1 MEIILIKDIDRIGKA
16 GDIKNVKDGF
26 ARNYLLPQKKAIIAS
41 SGNIATIERIKK
53 AAENERM
60 ARDDEFGR
68 LAALL
73 TNTELNFVRK
83 ADENGHL
90 FGSVSENHIVEA
102 LEEKE
107 IKISKTNVI
116 LEKHIKE
123 LGEYEVKISFTPEIF
138 ADIKVT
144 ISTE

>member
-1 MEIILIKDIDRIGKA
+1 
-16 GDIKNVKDGF
+16 
-26 ARNYLLPQKKAIIAS
+26 
-41 SGNIATIERIKK
+41 
-53 AAENERM
+53 M